1 MLHKKDRDLSVFSL
15 SFLDVISC
23 GFGAVILLFVI
34 SLGSERLVLV
44 DLRSTEEKLY
54 QERLAELEAVRAK
67 TTKAK
72 SIVTRDEL
80 EEKITEEK
88 VAAMQVDVEELINQ
102 ILDSE
107 YGKESLITE
116 IDNMEKLLSVGE
128 KDVDIPQ
135 TESDLPIGVPVLS
148 NHLIF
153 ILDTSGS
160 MRDPNT
166 GRIWRY
172 VTKKIRETLDIYP
185 IVKAIQVLDADG
197 NFVMRSSRGRWLPD
211 SRATRESIGRAILYY
226 EHHSQS
232 NPVPS
237 IVRAINTFR
246 DTKDEEKKI
255 GIYVFG
261 DEFTLTADKVLN
273 RIDKA
278 NATDEEGNRLIT
290 INAIGF
296 PHVIKFERHFTR
308 TGRKFANLMRELTYM
323 HGGAFIGAQ

>member
-1 MLHKKDRDLSVFSL
+1 MRYKKDRDLSVFSL
-15 SFLDVISC
+15 SSLDVISC

-34 SLGSERLVLV
+34 SLGSDRLVRV
-44 DLRSTEEKLY
+44 DLRSTLEKLY
-54 QERLAELEAVRAK
+54 QERLAELELVHSK

-72 SIVTRDEL
+72 HEVTRDEL
-80 EEKITEEK
+80 DEKITEEK
-88 VAAMQVDVEELINQ
+88 IAAMQVDIEELVNQ
-102 ILDSE
+102 ILDAE
-107 YGKESLITE
+107 YGEKSLIAE
-116 IDNMEKLLSVGE
+116 IDNMEELLSVGE
-128 KDVDIPQ
+128 KEVDIPQ
-135 TESDLPIGVPVLS
+135 TDPSLPIGVPVLS

-172 VTKKIRETLDIYP
+172 VTDKITETLAIYP
-185 IVKAIQVLDADG
+185 IVDAIQVLDADG

-211 SRATRESIGRAILYY
+211 NRATRDAIARAILYY

-232 NPVPS
+232 NPVPG

-261 DEFTLTADKVLN
+261 DEFTLTADRVLN
-273 RIDKA
+273 RIDRA
-278 NATDEEGNRLIT
+278 NAADEDGNRLIT

-308 TGRKFANLMRELTYM
+308 TGKKFANLMRELTYM
-323 HGGAFIGAQ
+323 HGGAFIGSQ